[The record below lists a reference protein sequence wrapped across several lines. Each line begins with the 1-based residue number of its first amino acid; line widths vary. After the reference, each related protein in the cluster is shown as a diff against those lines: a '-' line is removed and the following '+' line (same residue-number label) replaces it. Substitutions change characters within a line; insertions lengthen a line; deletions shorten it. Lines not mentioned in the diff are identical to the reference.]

1 MNPDFGWCA
10 ESNTFTRAD
19 VFKAIADSSIP
30 DVDDDG
36 NPIRRKVLVGPAE
49 FQRLTAEF

>member
-1 MNPDFGWCA
+1 MATDK
-10 ESNTFTRAD
+10 TFTRAD